1 MQAGNGI
8 SDLNQGVDTRR
19 TLTRARFEAPAV
31 AGAVMSG
38 APGRR
43 NLSHAPGAGSRSTEF
58 ALKRADP
65 FCNGRSQGK
74 MNLSIIFACGAVGT
88 HQGVLVSGIFL
99 VEIHVRS
106 PLGARQCCGLIPGF
120 LVRRPLPRSGTA
132 GRWPKAWRRKAY
144 AVSWGRGPTK
154 KKCPRT
160 GVSRRRAMQCEM
172 EEVAVRAAIQFRRIR
187 RWAIS
192 I

>member
-88 HQGVLVSGIFL
+88 HQGVLMSGIFL

-106 PLGARQCCGLIPGF
+106 PACAAVLQPDRGYF
-120 LVRRPLPRSGTA
+120 LDQSTIAATRRRSSIVESMAEKVIFRSMGSWPATA
-132 GRWPKAWRRKAY
+132 LRGETAWRLAALVLLKLIF
-144 AVSWGRGPTK
+144 SL
-154 KKCPRT
+154 
-160 GVSRRRAMQCEM
+160 
-172 EEVAVRAAIQFRRIR
+172 RAAM
-187 RWAIS
+187 WLPLS
-192 I
+192 